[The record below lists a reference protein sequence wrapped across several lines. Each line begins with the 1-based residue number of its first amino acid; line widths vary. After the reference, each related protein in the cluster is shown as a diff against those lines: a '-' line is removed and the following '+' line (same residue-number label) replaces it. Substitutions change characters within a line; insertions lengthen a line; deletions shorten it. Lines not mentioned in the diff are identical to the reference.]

1 MSQAKDGDKV
11 TVHYTG
17 KLEDGTVF
25 DSSQNRDPLE
35 FQLGAGNVIPGFND
49 GIVGMGIG
57 ESRTI
62 SIPPDDAYGQRRD
75 ELTIEVDKSEF
86 PEDIKPEIGQE
97 LQVQQP
103 DGSPVQVT
111 ITDVTE
117 EKVTLDANHSLA
129 GKTLIFE
136 IELVE
141 IA

>member
-1 MSQAKDGDKV
+1 MVSL
-11 TVHYTG
+11 
-17 KLEDGTVF
+17 KLF
-25 DSSQNRDPLE
+25 S
-35 FQLGAGNVIPGFND
+35 NVIPGFND

-62 SIPPDDAYGQRRD
+62 SIPPEDAYGQRRD

-117 EKVTLDANHSLA
+117 ENVTLDANHSLA

>member
-11 TVHYTG
+11 KVHYTG

-57 ESRTI
+57 ESKTI
-62 SIPPDDAYGQRRD
+62 SIPPGDAYGQRRD

>member
-11 TVHYTG
+11 KVHYTG